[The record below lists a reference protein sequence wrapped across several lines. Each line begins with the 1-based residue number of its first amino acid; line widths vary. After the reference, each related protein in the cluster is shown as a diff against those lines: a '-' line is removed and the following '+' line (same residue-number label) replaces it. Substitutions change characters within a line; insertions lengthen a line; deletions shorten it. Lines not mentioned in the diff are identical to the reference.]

1 MELQEALKER
11 RTIKRFKKT
20 TISDDNIRKLLEA
33 ACLSVSTSNRQ
44 PWRFML
50 LQEEAKEG
58 VADIMMM
65 LSEANNIDLP
75 GYACRSRLASTIVK
89 QAPLLILVFKEAE
102 EKYTTGDL
110 LSIGASMG
118 NISLKAVELGLASM
132 WVSEVRYS
140 EYEIEKYVGAE
151 GLKLLSA
158 IAIGYADE
166 IPAPQSRKD
175 PLSFLLEPKVNPSRS
190 A

>member
-11 RTIKRFKKT
+11 RTIRRFKKNN
-20 TISDDNIRKLLEA
+20 ISDENIRKLLEA

-50 LQEEAKEG
+50 LDGEMKDG
-58 VADIMMM
+58 IADIMMM

-75 GYACRSRLASTIVK
+75 GYVCRSQLAASVVK
-89 QAPLLILVFKEAE
+89 QVPLLILVFKEPGE
-102 EKYTTGDL
+102 EYSTGDI

-132 WVSEVRYS
+132 WVSEVCYL
-140 EYEIEKYVGAE
+140 EYEVKKYVGAE
-151 GLKLLSA
+151 DLKLLSA
-158 IAIGYADE
+158 IAVGYADE
-166 IPAPQSRKD
+166 VPSPQSRKD
-175 PLSFLLEPKVNPSRS
+175 PHSFLIEPKINPSRIV
-190 A
+190 